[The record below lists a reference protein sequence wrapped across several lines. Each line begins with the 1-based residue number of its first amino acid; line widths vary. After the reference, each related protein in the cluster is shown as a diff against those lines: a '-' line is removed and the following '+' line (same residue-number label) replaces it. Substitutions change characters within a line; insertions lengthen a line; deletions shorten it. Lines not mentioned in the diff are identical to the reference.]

1 MDLAQRRL
9 ELHQKL
15 VDILGKP
22 SQVYFQPPPN
32 ITMVYP
38 AIVYDL
44 DYIKSEHADNAP
56 FKHDVRFLVTYID
69 RKPDEFG
76 VIEKIANL
84 PKSTFSRAYGADG
97 LNHTAFTLYF

>member
-15 VDILGKP
+15 TDILGKP
-22 SQVYFQPPPN
+22 KQVYFQPPPN
-32 ITMVYP
+32 VSMVYP

-69 RKPDEFG
+69 RAPDAFG
-76 VIEKIANL
+76 AIEQIASL
-84 PKSTFSRAYGADG
+84 PKSAFSRAYGADG
-97 LNHTAFTLYF
+97 LNHTAFTVYI